1 MAATATH
8 RPGRQ
13 GKLVTYE
20 RDIVCL
26 PMWFAKEGDLI
37 KIPRKKPVR
46 RFLAVNK
53 LLGKIQLRLTMG
65 EAEIFEEIRSVFRA
79 PMGSDNR
86 FPFKMLQPSGGDSRS
101 LMVPVLSHSYRWT
114 ASAVA
119 GRNAK
124 TPIYILAKEPL
135 EVWIISRCI
144 RMYTPQLLSNIKCI
158 SCRGG
163 DK

>member
-53 LLGKIQLRLTMG
+53 LLGKIQLRSTMG

-79 PMGSDNR
+79 QWAVTTGFHLR
-86 FPFKMLQPSGGDSRS
+86 CY
-101 LMVPVLSHSYRWT
+101 SH
-114 ASAVA
+114 
-119 GRNAK
+119 
-124 TPIYILAKEPL
+124 L
-135 EVWIISRCI
+135 EVIV
-144 RMYTPQLLSNIKCI
+144 
-158 SCRGG
+158 GA
-163 DK
+163 